1 MAEDK
6 EKQLKSETA
15 LREEKI
21 LEFWQKE
28 KVFQKTLSKESP
40 QGEFIFYEGPP
51 TTNGKPGI
59 HHLEARSFK
68 DIISRY
74 KTMQGF
80 HVSRKGGWD
89 THGLP
94 VELQVEKQLGLKSKK
109 EIEEYGIEAF
119 NQKCRESVGEYL
131 DLWNAFT
138 KRIGYWV
145 DQENPYNTYDKTFM
159 ESVWNIIKTVHDKK
173 LLYKDYKV
181 VPWCPRCG
189 TGLSSHEL
197 AQGYEDVKDLSV
209 YVKFKVVG
217 QENTYLLA
225 WTTTPWTLPGNVG
238 LAVGHDIDYVKI
250 KIGDEIVIL
259 AKTRL
264 AVIES
269 EHEIVEEIK
278 GSDLVGLT
286 YESLFPYLTNKFAE
300 KNPESFEKAYKVYA
314 ADFVTTEDGTGI
326 VHTAVMYGQE
336 DFDLGTKVGLPKFHL
351 VNPDGHFLPDMGFL
365 SDRYVKEKNGEGK
378 PTLDVDIINYL
389 KEKNLFFAQENYKH
403 SYPHC
408 WRCKTPLIYYARDSW
423 YIRMSELRDELVAEN
438 EGINWEPKHIKEGRF
453 GEWIREVKDWAIS
466 RERYW
471 GTPLPVWSDS
481 EGNISVIGSVKELKS
496 KLKKRNNFFVV
507 RHGQSEGNVAGNK
520 ISCDITRSDPLTTQG
535 EEEALVAGEN
545 LKSKKIDVIITSP
558 FERTRETAKIIAQ
571 SIGFTGEIIEDP
583 RLVEINA
590 GDYDG
595 KPWSEYLSH
604 FDSISEHFTKH
615 TGSRENWEDV
625 HARVAQCMYDL
636 DERYEGKNIVVVS
649 HGSPLLLITF
659 AAEGLSQKEMIEC
672 YYDAPFANAEI
683 REVDWRKLPHNKDF
697 EVDLHKPFIDEIEL
711 FDEKGQPLTRAK
723 EVMDVWLDSGS
734 MPFAQYHFMNDADSH
749 KLPYPADFISEAIDQ
764 TRGWFYTLHA
774 VGVLTGF
781 GKAYKNVICL
791 GHILD
796 GEGKKMS
803 KSLGNIVE
811 PNAMIDKYGVDALRL
826 WMYSVNQPGDSKN
839 FDERTVD
846 EIVKKVFNLLENI
859 FSFYALYA
867 DDSITLHRSSVH
879 VLDRWILARLDEVVA
894 LGTNALDE
902 FNVFTSARVIRDFAG
917 DFSTWYVRRSRDRF
931 KSDDLEDKK
940 NALSTTAYV
949 LETFARY
956 MAPFTPFFAEHL
968 YQSVHADTTQSVHE
982 APWPALQT
990 VDTELLTQMQ
1000 KVRDV
1005 VSTALQMRSKANIKV
1020 RQPLASLVIKEDLSA
1035 ELRTII
1041 ADEVN
1046 VKEVASDPTMAT
1058 DLELDTALTP
1068 DLIEEGIARDLIRAI
1083 QDARKKENL
1092 LATQTIDLTLT
1103 GIGTEF
1109 LNRWGAMI
1117 QKPTGVKTITTV
1129 DTTGTH
1135 TLTLDNLTVSF
1146 NLVY

>member
-1 MAEDK
+1 MSSQDNQKTE
-6 EKQLKSETA
+6 KSETA

-21 LEFWQKE
+21 LDFWQKE
-28 KVFQKTLSKESP
+28 KVFQKTLLKDSP
-40 QGEFIFYEGPP
+40 KGEFIFYEGPP

-109 EIEEYGIEAF
+109 EIEEYGVEAF

-145 DQENPYNTYDKTFM
+145 DQENPYNTYDKTYM
-159 ESVWNIIKTVHDKK
+159 ESVWNIIKTVNDKK

-197 AQGYEDVKDLSV
+197 AQGYEEVKDLSV

-217 QENTYLLA
+217 QENAYLLA

-238 LAVGHDIDYVKI
+238 LAVGKDIEYVKV
-250 KIGDEIVIL
+250 KIGDEFLIL
-259 AKTRL
+259 AKSRL
-264 AVIES
+264 TTIQKEYEVL
-269 EHEIVEEIK
+269 EEIK
-278 GSDLVGLT
+278 GADLVGLS
-286 YESLFPYLTNKFAE
+286 YEPLFPYLKEKFAD

-351 VNPDGHFLPDMGFL
+351 VNPDGHFLDDMGIL
-365 SDRYVKEKNGEGK
+365 SGRYVKEKNADGK

-389 KEKNLFFAQENYKH
+389 KEQNLFFAQENYKH

-438 EGINWEPKHIKEGRF
+438 ESINWEPSHIKEGRF
-453 GEWIREVKDWAIS
+453 GEWLKEVKDWAIS

-481 EGNISVIGSVKELKS
+481 EGNISAIGSVKELKS
-496 KLKKRNNFFVV
+496 KIKKRNNFFLI
-507 RHGQSEGNVAGNK
+507 RHGQSEGNVVDK
-520 ISCDITRSDPLTTQG
+520 ISCDITHKDPLTSLG
-535 EEEALVAGEN
+535 EEEAKTAGES
-545 LKSKKIDVIITSP
+545 LGDKKIDVIITSP
-558 FERTRETAKIIAQ
+558 FQRTRETAKIIAQ
-571 SIGFTGEIIEDP
+571 AIGFTGEIVEDK
-583 RLVEINA
+583 RLIEINA

-595 KPWSEYLSH
+595 KPWGEYLKH
-604 FDSISEHFTKH
+604 FDSIDDHFTKH
-615 TGSRENWEDV
+615 TGTRENWEDV
-625 HARVAQCMYDL
+625 HERVSRCMYEL
-636 DERYEGKNIVVVS
+636 DAQYEGKNILVVS
-649 HGSPLLLITF
+649 HGSPLLLIEF
-659 AAEGLSQKEMIEC
+659 AAEGFSQQEIIGR
-672 YYDAPFANAEI
+672 YYDNQFKNAEI
-683 REVDWRKLPHNKDF
+683 REIDWRKLPHNEKF
-697 EVDLHKPFIDEIEL
+697 EIDLHKPFIDEVEL
-711 FDEKGQPLTRAK
+711 FDEKGRLLTRAK

-734 MPFAQYHFMNDADSH
+734 MPFAQHHFMNDGESH

-774 VGVLTGF
+774 VGILTGF

-796 GEGKKMS
+796 ENGKKMS

-859 FSFYALYA
+859 YTFYALYT
-867 DDSITLHRSSVH
+867 DDSVQAHRESTH
-879 VLDRWILARLDEVVA
+879 VLDRWILARLDEVVRE
-894 LGTNALDE
+894 GSRALDG
-902 FNVFTSARVIRDFAG
+902 FNVFTSARLIRDFAG

-931 KSDDLEDKK
+931 KSDDLEDKR
-940 NALSTTAYV
+940 NALSTTAFV

-968 YQSVHADTTQSVHE
+968 YQSVHGDKTKSVHE
-982 APWPALQT
+982 SSWPSQET

-1005 VSTALQMRSKANIKV
+1005 VSTALQVRSKANIKV
-1020 RQPLASLVIKEDLSA
+1020 RQPLASLVVKGNFSP
-1035 ELRTII
+1035 ELRSII

-1046 VKEVASDPTMAT
+1046 VKEVASDPDMTT
-1058 DLELDTALTP
+1058 ELELDTLLTP

-1092 LATQTIDLTLT
+1092 VATQTIDLTLA
-1103 GIGTEF
+1103 GIGSEF
-1109 LNRWGAMI
+1109 LEQWGPMI
-1117 QKPTGVKTITTV
+1117 QKPTGIQTITVTEAEGKHALV
-1129 DTTGTH
+1129 
-1135 TLTLDNLTVSF
+1135 LDNLLISF
-1146 NLVY
+1146 DLVY